1 MCVEPCARACA
12 SRAHHAL
19 AHQAEQLKSA
29 EAQAEVHRLQQMLE
43 GGSDAVVGSA
53 AEQVGLVADRLAV
66 QRIVPSDNGSDS

>member
-1 MCVEPCARACA
+1 
-12 SRAHHAL
+12 
-19 AHQAEQLKSA
+19 
-29 EAQAEVHRLQQMLE
+29 MLE